1 MKKIIEGRVYNTET
15 AKLLGEFSYSNRR
28 DFNYFSEELYRTKSG
43 AYFLYGE
50 GGPASRYSKQ
60 VEQNSWTGG
69 EEIRAMSPQG
79 ARAWAEEHLDADEYA
94 EIFGEPDEASDER
107 DALNVSI
114 PTALKFKLDR
124 IREETGKSLT
134 QIVEEILEAHFA

>member
-15 AKLLGEFSYSNRR
+15 AKLLGEYTYSNRR
-28 DFNYFSEELYRTKSG
+28 DFNYYSEELYRTKSG
-43 AYFLYGE
+43 AYFIYGE

-69 EEIRAMSPQG
+69 REIKAMSPQG

-94 EIFGEPDEASDER
+94 EIFGEPDEAGDER
-107 DALNVSI
+107 VALNLTISAS
-114 PTALKFKLDR
+114 TKAKLER
-124 IREETGKSLT
+124 MREETGRSIS
-134 QIVEEILEAHFA
+134 QIVEDMIEQ

>member
-15 AKLLGEFSYSNRR
+15 AKLLGKYSYSNRT
-28 DFNYFSEELYRTKSG
+28 DINYFSEKLYRTKSG

-94 EIFGEPDEASDER
+94 EIFGEPEEAGDER
-107 DALNVSI
+107 VALNLTVS
-114 PTALKFKLDR
+114 AVAKAKLEGM
-124 IREETGKSLT
+124 REDTGKSMS
-134 QIVEEILEAHFA
+134 QIVEDMILAE

>member
-15 AKLLGEFSYSNRR
+15 AKLLGEYSYSNRT
-28 DFNYFSEELYRTKSG
+28 DINYFSEKLYRTKSG

-60 VEQNSWTGG
+60 VGQNRWTGG

-79 ARAWAEEHLDADEYA
+79 ARAWAKEHLDADKYA
-94 EIFGEPDEASDER
+94 EIFGEPEDASDER
-107 DALNVSI
+107 VPLNLTISAAAR
-114 PTALKFKLDR
+114 TKLER
-124 IREETGKSLT
+124 MREDTGKSMS
-134 QIVEEILEAHFA
+134 QIVEDMILAE

>member
-15 AKLLGEFSYSNRR
+15 AKLLGEFSYSNSR
-28 DFNYFSEELYRTKSG
+28 DFNYFTEELYRTKSG

-69 EEIRAMSPQG
+69 CDIRSMSPQG
-79 ARAWAEEHLDADEYA
+79 ARAWAEEHLDADEYE
-94 EIFGEPDEASDER
+94 EIFGEPEEAGDDR
-107 DALNVSI
+107 VPLNLSVSAK
-114 PTALKFKLDR
+114 TKAKLE
-124 IREETGKSLT
+124 IMREDSGKSIS
-134 QIVEEILEAHFA
+134 QIVENIILEMQK

>member
-15 AKLLGEFSYSNRR
+15 AKFLGSYQHSYRNDFSFYK
-28 DFNYFSEELYRTKSG
+28 EELYRTKSG

-60 VEQNSWTGG
+60 VGQNRWTGG

-79 ARAWAEEHLDADEYA
+79 ARAWAEEHLDADKYA
-94 EIFGEPDEASDER
+94 EIFGEPEEASDER
-107 DALNVSI
+107 VPLNLTISAAAK
-114 PTALKFKLDR
+114 TKLER
-124 IREETGKSLT
+124 MREDTGKSMS
-134 QIVEEILEAHFA
+134 QIVEDMILAE

>member
-15 AKLLGEFSYSNRR
+15 AKFLGSYQHSHRNDFSFYK
-28 DFNYFSEELYRTKSG
+28 EELYRTKSG

-60 VEQNSWTGG
+60 VEQNRWTGG

-79 ARAWAEEHLDADEYA
+79 ARAWAEEHLDADKYA
-94 EIFGEPDEASDER
+94 EIFGEPEEAGDER
-107 DALNVSI
+107 VALNLTISAA
-114 PTALKFKLDR
+114 TKAKLEKM
-124 IREETGKSLT
+124 REDTGKSMS
-134 QIVEEILEAHFA
+134 QIVEDMILAE